1 MRARLLIVLVGVI
14 AGCVHYTPTPLDPAD
29 AAHQLETRTLSDDGL
44 RTFFDSTAPEMA
56 RHWPRESWDVVG
68 LTLAALYFQPSLKV
82 ARAEWAAAGADI
94 RTASARPNPALTAG
108 PGYNVNASG
117 FTPWLPFATLEWP
130 IETAGKRRYRVAK
143 AEHLSDAARLQIHTT
158 AWQIQ
163 SHVRSALVDCIAA
176 AKRQALL
183 RQQVALQERAIE
195 LLEQRGATGAISTAE
210 IAPARLA
217 LQRLRLDESAARSQ
231 RSEARVRLAE
241 AVAVP
246 VSALDDVALTFDLSA
261 IPADVSRL
269 TARDARYQ
277 ALVGRPDI
285 LAGLSDYAASQAA
298 LQLEIAKQ
306 YPDLRLSPGY
316 QLDDGE
322 NKWTIGVSV
331 ELPIF
336 NRNQGPIA
344 EADARRALAAA
355 HFEALQAAVIAEVDR
370 AVALYSTA
378 ADIVAQAREVVAVQ
392 QQHFRSVHDQYQAGA
407 VDRLELLNAQLD
419 LGGSQVVLVIS
430 ETRLQQAVGALVDA
444 VQQPWDFEQL
454 ARTTSQTDEHRP
466 ARWPEP

>member
-1 MRARLLIVLVGVI
+1 
-14 AGCVHYTPTPLDPAD
+14 
-29 AAHQLETRTLSDDGL
+29 
-44 RTFFDSTAPEMA
+44 
-56 RHWPRESWDVVG
+56 
-68 LTLAALYFQPSLKV
+68 
-82 ARAEWAAAGADI
+82 
-94 RTASARPNPALTAG
+94 
-108 PGYNVNASG
+108 
-117 FTPWLPFATLEWP
+117 
-130 IETAGKRRYRVAK
+130 
-143 AEHLSDAARLQIHTT
+143 
-158 AWQIQ
+158 
-163 SHVRSALVDCIAA
+163 
-176 AKRQALL
+176 
-183 RQQVALQERAIE
+183 
-195 LLEQRGATGAISTAE
+195 
-210 IAPARLA
+210 
-217 LQRLRLDESAARSQ
+217 
-231 RSEARVRLAE
+231 
-241 AVAVP
+241 
-246 VSALDDVALTFDLSA
+246 
-261 IPADVSRL
+261 
-269 TARDARYQ
+269 
-277 ALVGRPDI
+277 LVGRPDI